1 MMNIQ
6 NLMITRIKF
15 YELFVLIILFGCSS
29 EKEEMNILKHA
40 IQNRLVSAPSG
51 AEVSVAYENLQT
63 GSKMLID
70 EKERMHA
77 ASTYKTALMIEV
89 YKQAAEG
96 KFSLTDSINV
106 VNSFKSIVDGSEY
119 TMDIG
124 EDSDD
129 TVYDIIGKK
138 ATYYDLTYQMIS
150 VSSNLATN
158 LLINEVGAENIMI
171 TLESI
176 GVKEMQV
183 LRGVEDLKAYELGL
197 NNTTNAEDMLRVMS
211 AIAKDE
217 LISPSACAEMRKILL
232 AQVHNSKI
240 PAKLPEEVKVAHKT
254 GSISEIDH
262 DAAIIYPPKGPVYAL
277 VVLTRGIKEHKEAEE
292 LIADISK
299 IIYDR
304 VAKK

>member
-1 MMNIQ
+1 
-6 NLMITRIKF
+6 MINMYVLPARRRF
-15 YELFVLIILFGCSS
+15 YTIFTLIFLLGCSS
-29 EKEEMNILKHA
+29 EQEEINTMKHA

-63 GSKMLID
+63 GSKMFINA
-70 EKERMHA
+70 KKQMHA
-77 ASTYKTALMIEV
+77 ASTYKTALMVEV

-96 KFSLTDSINV
+96 KISLTDSIDV
-106 VNSFKSIVDGSEY
+106 INSFKSIVDNSEY
-119 TMDIG
+119 AMDIG

-129 TVYDIIGKK
+129 SVYELIGKR
-138 ATYYDLTYQMIS
+138 ASYYDLTYQMIT

-158 LLINEVGAENIMI
+158 LLINEVGAKNIMK
-171 TLESI
+171 TLKSI
-176 GVKEMQV
+176 GIKEMQV

-197 NNTTNAEDMLRVMS
+197 NNTTNAEDMLRLMI

-217 LISPSACAEMRKILL
+217 VVSPSACAEMRKILL

-240 PAKLPEEVKVAHKT
+240 PAKLPKEVKVAHKT
-254 GSISEIDH
+254 GSITKIDH
-262 DAAIIYPPKGPVYAL
+262 DVAIIYPPKGPVYAL
-277 VVLTRGIKEHKEAEE
+277 VVLTRGIKEHKDAEE

-299 IIYDR
+299 IVYDR

>member
-1 MMNIQ
+1 METTKNMYY
-6 NLMITRIKF
+6 LLFSFMILT
-15 YELFVLIILFGCSS
+15 GCGF
-29 EKEEMNILKHA
+29 ETEEINALKQA
-40 IQNRLVSAPSG
+40 IQNRLVSAPPE

-63 GSKMLID
+63 GSKMLIN
-70 EKERMHA
+70 EKEQMHA
-77 ASTYKTALMIEV
+77 ASIYKTALMIEV
-89 YKQAAEG
+89 YKQAAAG
-96 KFSLTDSINV
+96 KFSLTDSIDV
-106 VNSFKSIVDGSEY
+106 INSFKSIVDDSEY

-138 ATYYDLTYQMIS
+138 ASYYDLTYQMIT

-158 LLINEVGAENIMI
+158 LLINEVGAKNIMK

-183 LRGVEDLKAYELGL
+183 LRGVEDLKAYELGM

-240 PAKLPEEVKVAHKT
+240 PAKLPEEVRIAHKT
-254 GSISEIDH
+254 GSIAEIDH

-299 IIYDR
+299 IVYER
-304 VAKK
+304 MAKN